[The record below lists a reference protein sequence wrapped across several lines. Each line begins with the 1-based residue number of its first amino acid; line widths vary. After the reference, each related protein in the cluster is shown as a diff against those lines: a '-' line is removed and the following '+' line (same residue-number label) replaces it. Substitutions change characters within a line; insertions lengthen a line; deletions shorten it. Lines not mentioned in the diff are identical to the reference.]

1 MGAVYH
7 VGTSGWHYEEWGR
20 GHFYPKDLP
29 TDRWLPF
36 YARHFD
42 TVEVNNTF
50 YRLPKEEVARGW
62 GRQTPEG
69 FLLTLKASRRITHQQ
84 RLRDCEELLTAFLDR
99 TRAIGK
105 DHIGSV
111 LYQLPPYMRRDDGL
125 LESFLAL
132 LPTDIRHAFEF
143 RHRSWFEP
151 QCLDLLRRYG
161 AGLGTVQEGDYS
173 DEELRTWAERIRKAA
188 IDLDH
193 IFVYF
198 DNDEEGRALSN
209 AQTLRDLLKE

>member
-1 MGAVYH
+1 MK
-7 VGTSGWHYEEWGR
+7 EWGR

-29 TDRWLPF
+29 KDRWLPF

-161 AGLGTVQEGDYS
+161 VGLCVHDMPGAECPVATNRF
-173 DEELRTWAERIRKAA
+173 LR
-188 IDLDH
+188 L
-193 IFVYF
+193 
-198 DNDEEGRALSN
+198 LSPSRPRHGPGGGL
-209 AQTLRDLLKE
+209 LR